1 MQNPPPDQPRSE
13 TPGDDPRDDPVLTA
27 KYLDFCSAR
36 LAEVFLSLSDERIY
50 RLVEEAAREGRLNVA
65 ELSFE
70 EMVSLVTEKLRQ
82 SVPLPD
88 LETWAEEY
96 REDPEQFEPYLMGLW
111 ERSVEDRSV
120 PDAGEEPDEGSGAGD
135 GDGPAGGE
143 DETGGEP

>member
-1 MQNPPPDQPRSE
+1 MQNRPPDQPRSD
-13 TPGDDPRDDPVLTA
+13 PPADDPRDDPVLTA

-65 ELSFE
+65 ELSFD

-88 LETWAEEY
+88 LDTWAEEY
-96 REDPEQFEPYLMGLW
+96 RANPEQFEPYLMGLW
-111 ERSVEDRSV
+111 ERSVESRSV
-120 PDAGEEPDEGSGAGD
+120 PDAHEGEADGEEPAGE
-135 GDGPAGGE
+135 A
-143 DETGGEP
+143 

>member
-1 MQNPPPDQPRSE
+1 MQNPPPDQPRSD
-13 TPGDDPRDDPVLTA
+13 PPADDPRDDPVLTA

-65 ELSFE
+65 ELRFE

-88 LETWAEEY
+88 LDTWAEEY

-111 ERSVEDRSV
+111 ERSVEGRPPHDDR
-120 PDAGEEPDEGSGAGD
+120 DAAADGEEP
-135 GDGPAGGE
+135 PGE
-143 DETGGEP
+143 A

>member
-1 MQNPPPDQPRSE
+1 MQNRPPDQPRSD
-13 TPGDDPRDDPVLTA
+13 PPADDPRDDPVLTA

-65 ELSFE
+65 ELSFD

-88 LETWAEEY
+88 LDTWAEEY
-96 REDPEQFEPYLMGLW
+96 RENPERFEPYLMGLW
-111 ERSVEDRSV
+111 ERSVESRSV
-120 PDAGEEPDEGSGAGD
+120 PNAPDGVVDGEETPDEG
-135 GDGPAGGE
+135 
-143 DETGGEP
+143 

>member
-1 MQNPPPDQPRSE
+1 MQNPPPDQPRSDAP
-13 TPGDDPRDDPVLTA
+13 PGDPGDDPVLTA

-70 EMVSLVTEKLRQ
+70 QMVSLVTDKLRA

-111 ERSVEDRSV
+111 ERTVEGGSA
-120 PDAGEEPDEGSGAGD
+120 PDLPGAPGGGPPDPAGQDGAPEGPPEEP
-135 GDGPAGGE
+135 
-143 DETGGEP
+143 

>member
-1 MQNPPPDQPRSE
+1 VQNPPPDR
-13 TPGDDPRDDPVLTA
+13 PGSDPPAEDPRDDPVLTA

-65 ELSFE
+65 ELGFE

-88 LETWAEEY
+88 LETWAREY
-96 REDPEQFEPYLMGLW
+96 RENPEQYEPYLMGLW
-111 ERSVEDRSV
+111 ERSVEDRASDDSDDT
-120 PDAGEEPDEGSGAGD
+120 PDAAADGEEPAE
-135 GDGPAGGE
+135 
-143 DETGGEP
+143 ET